1 MDGIDGAANKE
12 NARADGSALVRAL
25 TILAS
30 GLTLASVAVNLIL
43 QIVLFSKKKPVD
55 AGQRDRVEA
64 AGLALS
70 VARQLPG
77 LIRQVRV
84 LVGHFKA

>member
-1 MDGIDGAANKE
+1 MDETDGATNEE
-12 NARADGSALVRAL
+12 NARAEGSALVRAL

-30 GLTLASVAVNLIL
+30 SLTLASVAVNLIL
-43 QIVLFSKKKPVD
+43 QIVGFTKKKPVD

-77 LIRQVRV
+77 LIKQVRV
-84 LVGHFKA
+84 LAGHLKA